1 MRTALLLVLAGQ
13 PGPPVSEP
21 LLTSSWEAP
30 PGCPALADVRAAI
43 DRRLGRPLAVDEVA
57 WAGHV
62 ALARAAPRYRLT
74 LRLAAGG
81 RHETRHLTADRCAAL
96 ADATALLVTLAVR
109 QASEG
114 ESAAGVPGA
123 TADEPGETLAPV
135 EPAVGTAGVPAPPDR
150 ADEASRA
157 PEDGLVPG
165 VAVDAPE
172 PAPSLDAPAPDGV
185 ASRSAGATGR
195 AGPLPAR
202 RLGGLLR
209 VQGGA
214 EVGALPGVTGV
225 VGLAG
230 ALLWRRARLELHG
243 NYLAP
248 RTAARTEGSLR
259 AFVAAAGV
267 QGCGRPG
274 RGRLEVPL
282 CGGLEL
288 GAMRGEP
295 VGVPA
300 PQGRTG
306 LWLAGVATVGLAVRL
321 HPRWSLWTAVQAVVR
336 VAWPRFEL
344 RDPGPPVRLFE
355 PAPVSGRLVA
365 GVEFRF
371 ADPW

>member
-1 MRTALLLVLAGQ
+1 MQ
-13 PGPPVSEP
+13 
-21 LLTSSWEAP
+21 
-30 PGCPALADVRAAI
+30 AAV
-43 DRRLGRPLAVDEVA
+43 DRRLGRPLAAGEVA
-57 WAGHV
+57 WTGHV

-81 RHETRHLTADRCAAL
+81 RSETRHLTADRCAAL
-96 ADATALLVTLAVR
+96 ADATALLVALAVH

-114 ESAAGVPGA
+114 ASPADIAGVTDAGPG
-123 TADEPGETLAPV
+123 D
-135 EPAVGTAGVPAPPDR
+135 VPAPPPRLD
-150 ADEASRA
+150 ATSTA
-157 PEDGLVPG
+157 PEDGL
-165 VAVDAPE
+165 APE
-172 PAPSLDAPAPDGV
+172 DGAPAPAIAAPAPDAVVTPSIAAPTPDAV
-185 ASRSAGATGR
+185 APPPAA
-195 AGPLPAR
+195 PPPAR
-202 RLGGLLR
+202 RLGGLVR

-214 EVGALPGVTGV
+214 ELGALPGVTGV

-248 RTAARTEGSLR
+248 RTEVRSEGSLR
-259 AFVAAAGV
+259 AFMAGAGV
-267 QGCGRPG
+267 HGCARPG

-295 VGVPA
+295 RGVVA

-306 LWLAGVATVGLAVRL
+306 LWLAGAATVGLAVHL
-321 HPRWSLWTAVQAVVR
+321 HPRWSLWAAVQAVVR
-336 VAWPRFEL
+336 IAWPRFEL
-344 RDPGPPVRLFE
+344 RDPGPIVRLFE

-365 GVEFRF
+365 GVEFRL